1 MQMASVSKRVA
12 GAVAAIALCTSSTG
26 AIAASAYAPAPDSI
40 SPLVAL
46 SALGSDAS
54 RAALCGA
61 SAAAAA
67 GAAAVAQ
74 GAAQGCVLPV
84 LDAAPPPV
92 AEVMPPPPVAPPPVP
107 AIEGTGLGFSPLLI
121 GLVGIAAA
129 GLLYLVLNKKDKD
142 DDDDVVSPT

>member
-1 MQMASVSKRVA
+1 MRSASVSRKFP
-12 GAVAAIALCTSSTG
+12 GALAAIALCMSSTG
-26 AIAASAYAPAPDSI
+26 AIAATTQTAPAGLI
-40 SPLVAL
+40 SPLIAL

-74 GAAQGCVLPV
+74 GATQGCVLPV

-92 AEVMPPPPVAPPPVP
+92 AEVMPPPPVAPPPMP
-107 AIEGTGLGFSPLLI
+107 AIGGGGGFGVSPLLL
-121 GLVGIAAA
+121 GLVGLAGA
-129 GLLYLVLNKKDKD
+129 GLLYLLLNKKDKD
-142 DDDDVVSPT
+142 KDATSPT

>member
-1 MQMASVSKRVA
+1 MQTASVSRKFA
-12 GAVAAIALCTSSTG
+12 GALAAIALCTSSTG
-26 AIAASAYAPAPDSI
+26 AIAATAQTPGYGSI

-84 LDAAPPPV
+84 VDAAPPPV
-92 AEVMPPPPVAPPPVP
+92 AEVMPPPPVAPPPVAP
-107 AIEGTGLGFSPLLI
+107 IGGGVGFGVSPLLL
-121 GLVGIAAA
+121 GLVGLAGA
-129 GLLYLVLNKKDKD
+129 GLLLLLLRGKDKD
-142 DDDDVVSPT
+142 EDVSPT

>member
-1 MQMASVSKRVA
+1 MQMATVSRRFA
-12 GAVAAIALCTSSTG
+12 GALAAIALCTSSTG
-26 AIAASAYAPAPDSI
+26 AIAATSQSARTVAV

-84 LDAAPPPV
+84 VDAVPPPV
-92 AEVMPPPPVAPPPVP
+92 AEVMPPPPVAPPAVAP
-107 AIEGTGLGFSPLLI
+107 ITGGGFGISPLLLGLI
-121 GLVGIAAA
+121 GLAGA
-129 GLLYLVLNKKDKD
+129 GLLLLLLRNND
-142 DDDDVVSPT
+142 DDDEECTDSPC